1 MAYNYNVSGLNVDFG
16 ALMAQKARK
25 EAYEEEKE
33 SSRLA
38 RERELKYSNLY
49 NEYEKTKNPT
59 LLRSMSRLNP
69 VQTKQ
74 ILDIDEKLGEQ
85 EKASLS
91 SGIIESKANFTA
103 GNVKQS
109 RQFWLDRGQIL
120 SENNSDSS
128 FTAPIIEAA
137 LNGTDEEFEKV
148 LNIGFNTA
156 KTMGVIPQGD
166 DEEIGDYFDDDGNE
180 YSRFYNKTYGVTND
194 VLTGRTL
201 ESIEKENILKNAG
214 KTKAGRPADSRDLNK
229 ELSVMRSKYIE
240 NSSTTNARASQA
252 ANIATQLK
260 EQLKNGIPTE
270 RSGTVGKVFDQVLGL
285 VGKEDALTFLR
296 TETKNLLA
304 NELVSMLP
312 KGAASDR
319 DVAIMAA
326 ALPDAYANPDQLFK
340 WLGAYDRVSKKLA
353 DASMLKAEWI
363 ETTGSGIVSPVDTNM
378 RGIKVDVGTRFDQ
391 FYKRYENKQEKE
403 RREAEK
409 RETDLG
415 NLFGTS
421 SGVSTEVSSGVS
433 TEVSAR
439 AMAEYGIE
447 L

>member
-16 ALMAQKARK
+16 ALMAQKAKK

-49 NEYEKTKNPT
+49 SEYKKTKNPNMI
-59 LLRSMSRLNP
+59 RSMASLNP
-69 VQTKQ
+69 AQTKQ
-74 ILDIDEKLGEQ
+74 ILDIDEKLGKQ
-85 EKASLS
+85 EKESLA
-91 SGIIESKANFTA
+91 SGIIESKANLTA
-103 GNVKQS
+103 GKVKQS
-109 RQFWLDRGQIL
+109 RQLWLDRGQIL
-120 SENNSDSS
+120 SNYGSDSS
-128 FTAPIIEAA
+128 FTTPIREAA
-137 LNGTDEEFEKV
+137 LNATDEEFEKV

-156 KTMGVIPQGD
+156 IAMGVIPQGE
-166 DEEIGDYFDDDGNE
+166 DEEIGDYFDADGNQ
-180 YSRFYNKTYGVTND
+180 YSKFYNKTYGTTHD
-194 VLTGRTL
+194 VLTGQTL
-201 ESIEKENILKNAG
+201 ESIETETAA
-214 KTKAGRPADSRDLNK
+214 KTKAGRPSDSRDLNK

-240 NSSTTNARASQA
+240 NSSATNARASQA

-421 SGVSTEVSSGVS
+421 SGVSSGVS
-433 TEVSAR
+433 TDVSAR
-439 AMAEYGIE
+439 AMAEYGIK

>member
-49 NEYEKTKNPT
+49 SEYKKTKNPNMI
-59 LLRSMSRLNP
+59 RSMASLNP

-85 EKASLS
+85 EKESLS

-103 GNVKQS
+103 GKVKQS

-201 ESIEKENILKNAG
+201 ESIEKETAA

-421 SGVSTEVSSGVS
+421 SGVSTEVS
-433 TEVSAR
+433 AR